1 MIPPVY
7 QPLPYA
13 LSGLSFTQQ
22 VGIQISNIGSIAI
35 LWLVYMGYI
44 TEESCVLPFRAVQN
58 HATALC
64 RDLSGS
70 GDCTLAHVLTGLYYT
85 SFGFAIIGFVITYI
99 DRRAGSAPKFCL
111 DTQTPELQI
120 DL

>member
-44 TEESCVLPFRAVQN
+44 TEGKHRHHIQHSPAHLNLPSAQFRIMRQP
-58 HATALC
+58 
-64 RDLSGS
+64 
-70 GDCTLAHVLTGLYYT
+70 
-85 SFGFAIIGFVITYI
+85 FVGT
-99 DRRAGSAPKFCL
+99 CL
-111 DTQTPELQI
+111 NLVTVN
-120 DL
+120 

>member
-22 VGIQISNIGSIAI
+22 VGIQISNIESIAI

-44 TEESCVLPFRAVQN
+44 TEGKRFQSSFILHAHQFASAFLVLSAVLSIC
-58 HATALC
+58 AL
-64 RDLSGS
+64 S
-70 GDCTLAHVLTGLYYT
+70 V
-85 SFGFAIIGFVITYI
+85 FPIV
-99 DRRAGSAPKFCL
+99 
-111 DTQTPELQI
+111 
-120 DL
+120 